1 MGALARLCVLCGII
15 GLLHVGRYLAE
26 MLYYHHCASTI
37 YALLFTSGS
46 STCVALRTVSTN
58 MTTNMATFAGVI
70 LNSVLRSLAD
80 APTADYDLNVRYC
93 MDAARRFSG
102 RQPPIPPIQN
112 ADDAPHM

>member
-1 MGALARLCVLCGII
+1 
-15 GLLHVGRYLAE
+15 

>member
-1 MGALARLCVLCGII
+1 
-15 GLLHVGRYLAE
+15 

-46 STCVALRTVSTN
+46 STCVGLRSVSTN

-80 APTADYDLNVRYC
+80 APTASYDLNVQYC

-102 RQPPIPPIQN
+102 RQPPIPPVQN

>member
-1 MGALARLCVLCGII
+1 
-15 GLLHVGRYLAE
+15 

-46 STCVALRTVSTN
+46 STCVALRSVSTN

-80 APTADYDLNVRYC
+80 APTASYDLNVQYC

-102 RQPPIPPIQN
+102 RQPPIPPVQN